1 MQRHEQYFLMKE
13 AAKRH
18 EEGGEYE
25 GDLGRHPSSVVGDRR
40 VCVWEVCKQTVH
52 PSVWLETLV
61 PEMSLIP
68 PPQHCIQGRAGS
80 SSGVSSWPKR
90 ACALLCL
97 HLSCTVVGGD
107 AGDAALIPGSG
118 R

>member
-25 GDLGRHPSSVVGDRR
+25 GDLGRPPSVVGDRR

>member
-1 MQRHEQYFLMKE
+1 MRATWADIHHQWWET
-13 AAKRH
+13 
-18 EEGGEYE
+18 G
-25 GDLGRHPSSVVGDRR
+25 